1 MPPPRLSLDALLRP
15 QSVAIIGASTNEHKV
30 GGVPVSLLKKLGYQ
44 GRIIPVHPE
53 AKQIQGL
60 PAVPR
65 IADAGGAID
74 LAIVCV
80 PERAAASV
88 LAECAQAGVKA
99 AIMFTS
105 GFAEMGEAGAAAQNA
120 IAKIATAPAS
130 PCLDQTASA

>member
-65 IADAGGAID
+65 IATLRKAGGEND
-74 LAIVCV
+74 CGLD
-80 PERAAASV
+80 PGLRA
-88 LAECAQAGVKA
+88 LGQHAGGGA
-99 AIMFTS
+99 FRHTHNRQINRT
-105 GFAEMGEAGAAAQNA
+105 AG
-120 IAKIATAPAS
+120 KP
-130 PCLDQTASA
+130 